1 MPAGRGGGGGAG
13 GGTRAAAEGPG
24 RPPPR
29 APLAAFPSPLP
40 VAAAPHEGTVEGRP
54 GGAQGLHSPS
64 RHWLGRLCA
73 PASTSTWP
81 PTEAAGPEPGPSQC
95 FRGGEPSQHVAVSGE
110 LLRDPVRGRPCPRP
124 GAGRTAG
131 SFGRVPLCESCG
143 CPCCYGRWH
152 ATVSET
158 PQGPHT
164 VEILVAFGHRD
175 PPRWDTHAEPR
186 EAGAGHRAEVRD
198 LCSGQ
203 LSGDPSV
210 PTLRS
215 AHGQ

>member
-110 LLRDPVRGRPCPRP
+110 LLRDPVRGREL
-124 GAGRTAG
+124 GAQLEALG
-131 SFGRVPLCESCG
+131 E
-143 CPCCYGRWH
+143 CPCANPVGARA
-152 ATVSET
+152 ATGVGT
-158 PQGPHT
+158 Q
-164 VEILVAFGHRD
+164 R
-175 PPRWDTHAEPR
+175 
-186 EAGAGHRAEVRD
+186 
-198 LCSGQ
+198 
-203 LSGDPSV
+203 
-210 PTLRS
+210 
-215 AHGQ
+215 